1 MSRTRQMPGF
11 RYVSRRLAIV
21 LGAMLAALL
30 LHLLQ
35 PAPAPF
41 GGSATVVDGDT
52 IRLAGERV
60 RLVGLDAPELAQ
72 SCTGADGRQW
82 SCGTAA
88 RRLMRQLVDRGKVTC
103 AREGYDRYDRVLAR
117 CSARGADPVRP
128 WSGRVSPSPMAATSA
143 SRRRRRTRRPASG
156 PAVSRRPPNGAAS
169 SRARQARA
177 FLTWSAAGSGNS
189 GKSMARPRGIEPLFP
204 P

>member
-1 MSRTRQMPGF
+1 MPGF
-11 RYVSRRLAIV
+11 RYVWRRLAIV

-41 GGSATVVDGDT
+41 GGSASAVDGDT

-82 SCGTAA
+82 GCGTAA
-88 RRLMRQLVDRGKVTC
+88 RRLMRQLLARGEVTC
-103 AREGYDRYDRVLAR
+103 TPQGYDRYDRVLAR
-117 CSARGADPVRP
+117 CSAGGADL
-128 WSGRVSPSPMAATSA
+128 
-143 SRRRRRTRRPASG
+143 
-156 PAVSRRPPNGAAS
+156 GAAVVG
-169 SRARQARA
+169 AGLAVADGGYLAEQAAAQGRKA
-177 FLTWSAAGSGNS
+177 GIWAGSFTPPAQWRREQQGETEPNLFDVV
-189 GKSMARPRGIEPLFP
+189 RGWLR
-204 P
+204 